1 MAPLSLIAAL
11 ALTQAS
17 PAASPK
23 PVAALTAE
31 IRTTSYGVPH
41 VRAAGFDGVAFGLGY
56 AFAKADLCTVAD
68 RWVTVR
74 AERSRFFGIEGR
86 RDARQTVTNL
96 QSDFYWKRIL
106 DSDLVGKQLDQPP
119 PLGPTPEVRQ
129 MVRGYVAG
137 YNQYLRQVGV
147 AGIPDRRCRGQEW
160 VRPITEQD
168 VYLRALHWNMLTSAG
183 WIGPMTDAV
192 APSAEGA
199 SSRIGNAT
207 PPDAGPLP
215 FPGVTMS
222 NMIALGKDATDNGRG
237 MLFSNP
243 HWRWHEP
250 ERFFEAHLTVPGRM
264 DIYGAVLEGLPFILF
279 GFNRNVAWSHTA
291 SVPGRET
298 VYVLKLAPGSPTSYL
313 YEGETRPMTPR
324 KVTVAVRET
333 DGKMGERSHTFWET
347 HYGPIIAGA
356 NYVWTDSAAYA
367 IRSVTGTFRWLN
379 QQLGMMLA
387 GSVEELDQ
395 AGRTYLALGWINTA
409 AADNAGN
416 VVYAD
421 RSAVPLVTDSVVTR
435 CVTSELGKRLLT
447 QRLVVLDGSR
457 KECEWGTD
465 PDAPLPGIM
474 GPSRLPKLNRTDY
487 VTNSNDSHWTNN
499 PRQLLEGFDRII
511 GDERTPRSLR
521 TREGLHKIE
530 SRLSG
535 SDGLPGN
542 RFTLEQFERITLD
555 NTVYSGRIWRDLL
568 VSHCRSLPPQK
579 GIPEACEV
587 LAGWDLRDDLDSKG
601 AVLWRRFM
609 ERLTQQAQ
617 AEEELFTVPLD
628 PRDPMS
634 TPKGL
639 NLTNPRVGRA
649 LAQAIADLRD
659 SGMPL
664 GATLRDYQI
673 EERAGKRIPIHGGPV
688 QSGQYNLIISQSGW
702 LPGQG
707 WKQIVH
713 ASSFI
718 MWIQFTENGPVG
730 RSVLAPSQS
739 DNPESPNHADQTIMF
754 SEKRSKP
761 TLFDDA
767 AIRADPKLKVERIC
781 EGPRAPVCRS

>member
-1 MAPLSLIAAL
+1 MLSVLALFAL
-11 ALTQAS
+11 AQAAPS
-17 PAASPK
+17 ATPNRG
-23 PVAALTAE
+23 AALTAE

-41 VRAAGFDGVAFGLGY
+41 VRAGNFAGAGFGLGY
-56 AFAKADLCTVAD
+56 AFAKADLCTVAE

-106 DSDLVGKQLDQPP
+106 DSDLVGQQLTQPP
-119 PLGPTPEVRQ
+119 PLGPTPEVRD
-129 MVRGYVAG
+129 MVRGYAAG
-137 YNQYLRQVGV
+137 YNQYLREVGV

-168 VYLRALHWNMLTSAG
+168 VYLRALHWNMLTSSR

-192 APSAEGA
+192 APSGEAA
-199 SSRIGNAT
+199 SSRLGFSS
-207 PPDAGPLP
+207 PPDDQLLFQGI
-215 FPGVTMS
+215 TMS
-222 NMIALGKDATDNGRG
+222 NMIALGKEATDNGRG
-237 MLFSNP
+237 MLFANP

-298 VYVLKLAPGSPTSYL
+298 VYALRLAPGSPTSYL
-313 YEGETRPMTPR
+313 YEGETRAMTPR
-324 KVTVAVRET
+324 KVTVSVREG
-333 DGKMGERSHTFWET
+333 DGGITERSHTFWET
-347 HYGPIIAGA
+347 HYGPVIADA
-356 NYVWTDSAAYA
+356 NYVWTDSTAYA
-367 IRSVTGTFRWLN
+367 VRSVTGTFRWLN

-387 GSVEELDQ
+387 GSAEELDQ

-409 AADNAGN
+409 AADAEGN

-421 RSAVPLVTDSVVTR
+421 RSAVPLVTDEMVTR
-435 CVTSELGKRLLT
+435 CVTSELGKRLLA
-447 QRLVVLDGSR
+447 QRQVVLDGSR

-474 GPSRLPKLNRTDY
+474 GAGRLPKLNRTDY

-530 SRLSG
+530 SRLAG
-535 SDGLPGN
+535 SDGKPGY
-542 RFTLEQFERITLD
+542 RFTLEQFEQITLD
-555 NTVYSGRIWRDLL
+555 NTVYSGRIWRDQL
-568 VSHCRSLPPQK
+568 VGYCRTLPVQK
-579 GIPEACEV
+579 GIPEACDV
-587 LAGWDLRDDLDSKG
+587 LAGWDLKDDLDSRG

-609 ERLTQQAQ
+609 ERLTPQAQ
-617 AEEELFTVPLD
+617 PEDDLFTVPLV
-628 PRDPMS
+628 PGDPMS
-634 TPKGL
+634 TPRGL
-639 NLTNPRVGRA
+639 NVSNPRVGRA
-649 LAQAIADLRD
+649 LAAAISDLRD

-673 EERAGKRIPIHGGPV
+673 EERAGKRIPIHGGPI
-688 QSGQYNLIISQSGW
+688 QTGQYNLIISQSGW

-718 MWIQFTENGPVG
+718 LWVQFTDAGPVG

-739 DNPESPNHADQTIMF
+739 DNPDSPHHADQTVMF

-761 TLFDDA
+761 TLFDDG
-767 AIRADPKLKVERIC
+767 AIRADPKLKVTRIC
-781 EGPRAPVCRS
+781 EGPKAPECRR